1 MLLPNRSADRFGNP
15 YYYFQKKCGLK
26 ISPQKTGLWDKD
38 MSRDRLAAGQLDKL
52 WLEDNTFI

>member
-52 WLEDNTFI
+52 